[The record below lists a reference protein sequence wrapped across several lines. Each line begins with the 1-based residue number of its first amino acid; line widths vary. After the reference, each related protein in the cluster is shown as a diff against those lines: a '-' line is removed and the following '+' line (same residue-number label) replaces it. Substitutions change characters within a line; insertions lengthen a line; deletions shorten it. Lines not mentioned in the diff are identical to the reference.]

1 MPSIRRNLTVC
12 FTNRTLPKAKAK
24 IVATKAISSN
34 KHQPMPQTE
43 WAACLVSLAQAP
55 EKVVQLTNGLTDA
68 ELRSKDAD
76 GAFSV
81 LEGVCHLR
89 DIETDGYTERI
100 YRILNEDRPL
110 LPDINGSRLAI
121 ERDYNNQNLEA
132 SVQSFA
138 HARGRNIETLQA
150 LNETQINRE
159 GTLEGVGTISLGE
172 LLRMMREHDEDHIRE
187 LRTIRAR
194 LDAER
199 ELNQ

>member
-1 MPSIRRNLTVC
+1 ML
-12 FTNRTLPKAKAK
+12 
-24 IVATKAISSN
+24 
-34 KHQPMPQTE
+34 QTE
-43 WAACLVSLAQAP
+43 WAACLASLAQTP

-81 LEGVCHLR
+81 LENVCHLR

-100 YRILNEDRPL
+100 ARILNENRTL

-121 ERDYNNQNLEA
+121 ERDYNNQDLESSLQA
-132 SVQSFA
+132 FA
-138 HARGRNIETLQA
+138 HARGGNIETLQA
-150 LNETQINRE
+150 LDEKQINRE

-172 LLRMMREHDEDHIRE
+172 LLRLMREHDEDHIRE

-194 LDAER
+194 LDREG